1 MRFSIW
7 ELLGTECPNTFENCV
22 HFLHCLRLLFYMGDC
37 GSCMSCRACL
47 SNDSVR
53 LLSETWVTSLNII
66 SFFLLQR
73 SVSSHGSSHLF
84 TITSKF
90 CNRMKTLLPT
100 FLCCAILQDT
110 FYYLSDHIESVVK
123 LNDITTYYFKLQF
136 LNWEESVKSRKYFYF
151 KCYVWFLCNIFQKTY
166 FIFLEIKNI

>member
-1 MRFSIW
+1 MRISIW
-7 ELLGTECPNTFENCV
+7 ELLGTECPNTFDNCV
-22 HFLHCLRLLFYMGDC
+22 HLLHCLRLLFYIGDC
-37 GSCMSCRACL
+37 GSCTSCRTCL

-53 LLSETWVTSLNII
+53 LLSETSVTSLNII

-90 CNRMKTLLPT
+90 CIRMKTLLPT
-100 FLCCAILQDT
+100 FLCWAILQHT
-110 FYYLSDHIESVVK
+110 FYYLTNHIESVVK

-136 LNWEESVKSRKYFYF
+136 LNCKESVKSWKYCLF
-151 KCYVWFLCNIFQKTY
+151 
-166 FIFLEIKNI
+166 